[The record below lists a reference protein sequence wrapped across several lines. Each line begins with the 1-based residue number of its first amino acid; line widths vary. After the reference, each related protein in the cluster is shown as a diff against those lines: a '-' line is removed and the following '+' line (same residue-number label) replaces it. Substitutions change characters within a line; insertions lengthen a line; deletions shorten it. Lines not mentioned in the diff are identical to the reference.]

1 MARQNRDYD
10 AQPGNDQDDGE
21 ENSRLRWLPAAV
33 VVAAFSG
40 FAVLAWH
47 AYHYGVQTV
56 EDGELMVVEADQSP
70 IKEKPVD
77 PGGLKFPNQDKTVF
91 ETFSGSAGNPPK
103 VERVMPPPE
112 EPMPK
117 HADVGETTTWINE
130 KLKDGNQPPPA
141 PVQTDTDVAADP
153 AAKPARVID
162 VPAAQVKIIKADD
175 VVTHVKP
182 SAGGQAAS
190 TSQESEATTPAS
202 AAEDTAKKT
211 VLDAEKKEKAPF
223 SPPSREVRL
232 ADSRPPAATIKQ
244 AVAEPKKKPASGGQR
259 VQLGAYGSESEA
271 RNAWTRLEKKFP
283 ELKGKTVYVVKAD
296 LGAKGIFYRLRAGGF
311 ADAKAFCAGLSAK
324 GQACMMVP

>member
-10 AQPGNDQDDGE
+10 AQPDNNQDDGE
-21 ENSRLRWLPAAV
+21 ESSRLRWLPAAV

-77 PGGLKFPNQDKTVF
+77 PGGMKFPNQDKTVF

-117 HADVGETTTWINE
+117 HADAGQTTTWINE
-130 KLKDGNQPPPA
+130 KLKDGSQPQPA
-141 PVQTDTDVAADP
+141 PDPAETDVAAAP
-153 AAKPARVID
+153 TASPARVID

-182 SAGGQAAS
+182 SAGAQAVPNA
-190 TSQESEATTPAS
+190 QPSET
-202 AAEDTAKKT
+202 AAAVTRENAAK
-211 VLDAEKKEKAPF
+211 VIAREAEKKEKAPF

-232 ADSRPPAATIKQ
+232 ADSRPPAATVKQ
-244 AVAEPKKKPASGGQR
+244 VAAEPKKQPASGGQR